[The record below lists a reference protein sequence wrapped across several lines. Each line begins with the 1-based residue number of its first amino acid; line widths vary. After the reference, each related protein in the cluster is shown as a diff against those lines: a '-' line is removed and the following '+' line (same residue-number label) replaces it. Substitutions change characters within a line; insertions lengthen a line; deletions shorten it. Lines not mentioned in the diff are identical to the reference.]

1 MDQLKIFDEQSNTND
16 LHTISSQ
23 KLPLQS
29 SFVILIKKLSFTNYL
44 WITYSL
50 GRPRN
55 IVWGHINSPDL
66 YIDYGCH
73 WNEIG
78 IINDLLRYR
87 NEDGFITVATMAKDR
102 IQIRILSNLIYD
114 AYTQQTGLYYK
125 KIELSPLE
133 IEESID
139 PLDLKNSIHD
149 LASSLLMNPNI
160 VVITQKYIP
169 KAIIDTIANFI
180 EHNHILANSELSISC
195 PLIDDCLIDP
205 TTSCDLYRSGY
216 SIL

>member
-1 MDQLKIFDEQSNTND
+1 MDQLKIFNKQSNTND

-50 GRPRN
+50 GHPE
-55 IVWGHINSPDL
+55 IVLWGHINSPNL

-87 NEDGFITVATMAKDR
+87 NEDGFITSSHYGQGS
-102 IQIRILSNLIYD
+102 IQ
-114 AYTQQTGLYYK
+114 LYFK
-125 KIELSPLE
+125 
-133 IEESID
+133 
-139 PLDLKNSIHD
+139 
-149 LASSLLMNPNI
+149 
-160 VVITQKYIP
+160 
-169 KAIIDTIANFI
+169 
-180 EHNHILANSELSISC
+180 
-195 PLIDDCLIDP
+195 
-205 TTSCDLYRSGY
+205 
-216 SIL
+216 